1 MKLLMI
7 LIIVFSLLIPH
18 CSFTQNSEK
27 ARISEIEQEISK
39 AVDKGDYEKAA
50 SLKKEK
56 ETLEAI
62 IVALENG
69 DYEKAANLKE
79 GLETGSSGN
88 NVATTKSRLNEVED
102 EISKAVDA
110 GDYEKAAELKKEKEL
125 LEELIVAQENGDSAK
140 IDELQSKLLNGTAS
154 PSGSNKEVSPEFVNQ
169 VYIWDKNS
177 NELESLEKQ
186 KGTIETSTSASPF
199 HAKSTSFYKVD
210 GEYSSIRKNNDN
222 SFVIKVMNGQDPR
235 DLVELILF
243 KPGKD
248 GKDRYMPYY
257 ESSGYAYGG
266 SSGEVKDIKIPISIK
281 KVKDQIYEI
290 IPDETL
296 KNGEYGY
303 KVIDKFYC
311 FGVGPK
317 GAQSKDQGNATPV
330 REEEPRKTEPNRNKL
345 TKNGYFIDALLGF
358 GSSSSTGL
366 SFVPGFK
373 MGTKFLKNNKGGS
386 YIRGFQLVY
395 ARVQVAFNGF
405 GFNWAN
411 ISPFGIGYTSIKTFN
426 EDVGLEINANVMLN
440 INPVSEPNS
449 TSSIPYGGVLF
460 NPEVKFRYKAL
471 AVGIDIGL
479 TAGGDTVGEG
489 NGLGTTGTFSA
500 SIGCKF

>member
-1 MKLLMI
+1 MQKILW
-7 LIIVFSLLIPH
+7 LIILLSIP
-18 CSFTQNSEK
+18 FFNIAQKLEK
-27 ARISEIEQEISK
+27 ARIAEIENEIPK

-56 ETLEAI
+56 ETLEE
-62 IVALENG
+62 IVEALEDGNYERAASLKKELSNGSSDGGVSGTRSRLAEVKDDISTAVDEG
-69 DYEKAANLKE
+69 DYEQ
-79 GLETGSSGN
+79 
-88 NVATTKSRLNEVED
+88 
-102 EISKAVDA
+102 
-110 GDYEKAAELKKEKEL
+110 AAELKKEQEL
-125 LEELIVAQENGDSAK
+125 LEELLEAQENGDSAK
-140 IDELQSKLLNGTAS
+140 INELQSKLSNGKAS
-154 PSGSNKEVSPEFVNQ
+154 SSNSNKEVSPEFVNQ
-169 VYIWDKNS
+169 VYMWDKSNNS
-177 NELESLEKQ
+177 LKSLEKQ
-186 KGTIETSTSASPF
+186 KGTIETSTSAAPF
-199 HAKSTSFYKVD
+199 YAKSTSFYKVD
-210 GEYSSIRKNNDN
+210 GEYSSVRKDNDN
-222 SFVIKVMNGQDPR
+222 SFVIKVMSGQDPR
-235 DLVELILF
+235 DLVELIIF

-257 ESSGYAYGG
+257 ESSGHAYGG

-281 KVKDQIYEI
+281 KVKDQVYEI

-317 GAQSKDQGNATPV
+317 GTQSKDRGDVAPV

-366 SFVPGFK
+366 SFVPGIK
-373 MGTKFLKNNKGGS
+373 MGTKFMKNKGGS

-395 ARVQVAFNGF
+395 ARAQVAFNGF

-411 ISPFGIGYTSIKTFN
+411 ISPFGVGYTSIIIFS

-440 INPVSEPNS
+440 INPVLKPNS
-449 TSSIPYGGVLF
+449 TSSIPYGGFLF

-489 NGLGTTGTFSA
+489 NGLGTTGTFAA